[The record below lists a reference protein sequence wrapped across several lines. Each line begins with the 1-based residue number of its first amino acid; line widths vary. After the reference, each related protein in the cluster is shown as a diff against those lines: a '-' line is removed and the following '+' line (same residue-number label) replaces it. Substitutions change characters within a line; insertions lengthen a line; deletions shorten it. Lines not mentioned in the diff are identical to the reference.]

1 MRYSNGL
8 IIMISRCKLNIPD
21 HRCAFVNHCCV
32 LIRFFILEL
41 YPCFELRL
49 QKIQHP
55 WFMPRLRCC

>member
-1 MRYSNGL
+1 
-8 IIMISRCKLNIPD
+8 
-21 HRCAFVNHCCV
+21 